1 MRKVAICNFKGGV
14 GKTTCAVNLA
24 IGLARAGR
32 RVLLLDNDA
41 QANATDALGINNMAT
56 AGTYGLIVGGDK
68 PEALAVTMEER
79 LDMIPTSRA
88 LAPVDQWLAMQTRRE
103 EILKKRL
110 APLRRYDFVLLDT
123 APAFSLLNLNAL
135 TYASEIWLPVSMD
148 YLSLQGARQVV
159 ESVQMIREELEHVV
173 TVRYVIPTFYD
184 VRNAKTKAV
193 YEALTAS
200 FGAAVTSPI
209 RANVRLSE
217 APSYHQSIFDYAPH
231 STGADDFRTLVRS
244 ILADE
249 AQTPARR

>member
-1 MRKVAICNFKGGV
+1 
-14 GKTTCAVNLA
+14 
-24 IGLARAGR
+24 
-32 RVLLLDNDA
+32 
-41 QANATDALGINNMAT
+41 
-56 AGTYGLIVGGDK
+56 
-68 PEALAVTMEER
+68 
-79 LDMIPTSRA
+79 
-88 LAPVDQWLAMQTRRE
+88 MQTRRE

-200 FGAAVTSPI
+200 FGAAVTSPV